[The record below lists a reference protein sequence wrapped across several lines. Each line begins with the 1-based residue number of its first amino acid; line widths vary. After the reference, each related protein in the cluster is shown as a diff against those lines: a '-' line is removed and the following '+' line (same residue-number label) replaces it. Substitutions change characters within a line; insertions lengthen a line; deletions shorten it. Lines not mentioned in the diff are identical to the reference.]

1 MSWFPASDLT
11 ARPALVGD
19 AGQRLP
25 GRRAVGASLAL
36 LVIVAAAAGASLGAL
51 SLGGDRSAAPALRP
65 RPAQSGPA
73 FSGLIAGAPL
83 QRARCSHWLA
93 ATPAERQGAIASL
106 SQVVGG
112 RSTTGGYGT
121 TLDASAAA
129 ALFDRQC
136 AAPAERNFLLY
147 EIYIRAAAFN

>member
-1 MSWFPASDLT
+1 MSWLPASDLT
-11 ARPALVGD
+11 PRHALIGG
-19 AGQRLP
+19 AGERVTGQVV
-25 GRRAVGASLAL
+25 AVLA
-36 LVIVAAAAGASLGAL
+36 VVAVAASVGAL
-51 SLGGDRSAAPALRP
+51 SLARDRGATPALSP
-65 RPAQSGPA
+65 RPAAAA

-83 QRARCSHWLA
+83 QRARCWHWRA

-106 SQVVGG
+106 AQVVGG

-121 TLDASAAA
+121 TLDASAAT

-136 AAPAERNFLLY
+136 AISTGRTLLLY